1 MATNAGRMREKSG
14 DGKGIRK
21 GHRKISEKV
30 WLRNLAQHL
39 HVELCATNDHPSAKF
54 CNSAYTFLNFC
65 EICVITREFI

>member
-30 WLRNLAQHL
+30 WLRNLAEHL
-39 HVELCATNDHPSAKF
+39 HVELCATDDHPSAKL
-54 CNSAYTFLNFC
+54 CNTTYIFFNFC
-65 EICVITREFI
+65 EIYVITRAFI